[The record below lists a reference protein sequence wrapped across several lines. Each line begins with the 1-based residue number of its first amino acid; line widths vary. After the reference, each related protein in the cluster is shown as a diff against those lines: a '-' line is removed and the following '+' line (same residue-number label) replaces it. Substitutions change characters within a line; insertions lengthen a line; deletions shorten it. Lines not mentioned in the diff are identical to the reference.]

1 MSTIK
6 TILYTACLAVMLL
19 ASTSSFS
26 STIVNNNLESRK
38 LVEKYSLRNI
48 GNSSLK
54 TGTFNALK
62 SSLIFKG
69 FSNTAATADANS
81 NYLKF
86 NKGNISY
93 VIPYRYKVVLP
104 RFKTPSP
111 VQP

>member
-6 TILYTACLAVMLL
+6 TILYTACLAIMLL

-26 STIVNNNLESRK
+26 STIVNNNMDSRK
-38 LVEKYSLRNI
+38 LLEKYSLKNI
-48 GNSSLK
+48 GNSTLK
-54 TGTFNALK
+54 TATFNALK

-69 FSNTAATADANS
+69 FSTTTTDANS
-81 NYLKF
+81 SYLKF